1 MKHSDTYQPEDPDT
15 PRGDEGNPA
24 EEGAGSEAK
33 AVGGGSP
40 AASAYP
46 DDGDEENDVGME
58 GEGIDSMEGA
68 GIGDTEEEGA
78 GPDEPEFVEK
88 SEAEVLAERAE
99 RQEIADQQ
107 AEALRI
113 EQEARQAE
121 EVAAGQVPVVQIR
134 GLRKAFGEHEV
145 LRGVDL
151 HVNKGENLVILGK
164 SGTGKSVLI
173 KCLVGLEWPDE
184 GEITVFGRNLSSLN
198 YAELNESRIRTGFLF
213 QNAALYDSMTVRENL
228 LFPLRQHKKGMT
240 KEKKESLVM
249 EMLDNV
255 GLVDAVDQLPS
266 RLSGGQS
273 KRIGLARTLI
283 LRPELMLYDEPT
295 TGLDTG
301 TGKEI
306 SELMI
311 RVKKKYN
318 ISSITITHDMTCAKM
333 TADRIIMLR
342 EGVVVAE
349 GSYEELEKSED
360 EWIKSFFN

>member
-1 MKHSDTYQPEDPDT
+1 MKYTQKDQPEEPNAKT
-15 PRGDEGNPA
+15 YDEGNPA
-24 EEGAGSEAK
+24 EECAADEAQ
-33 AVGGGSP
+33 AITGWSTGDP
-40 AASAYP
+40 AIP
-46 DDGDEENDVGME
+46 DVDEDDDDRVPF
-58 GEGIDSMEGA
+58 I
-68 GIGDTEEEGA
+68 
-78 GPDEPEFVEK
+78 EK
-88 SEAEVLAERAE
+88 SEEEVIAE
-99 RQEIADQQ
+99 RQERQEEADEQ
-107 AEALRI
+107 ADALRK
-113 EQEARQAE
+113 AE
-121 EVAAGQVPVVQIR
+121 EERQLEFAKQGEEPVIVIK
-134 GLRKAFGEHEV
+134 GLKKAFGEHEV

-184 GEITVFGRNLSSLN
+184 GEITVFGKNLPSLN
-198 YAELNESRIRTGFLF
+198 YRELNESRKRTGFLF

-228 LFPLRQHKKGMT
+228 LFPLRQLKKDMT
-240 KEKKESLVM
+240 KEKKESLIM

-255 GLVDAVDQLPS
+255 GLAEAIDQLPS
-266 RLSGGQS
+266 KLSGGQN

-311 RVKKKYN
+311 KMKKKYN
-318 ISSITITHDMTCAKM
+318 ISSITITHDMTCARM

-342 EGVVVAE
+342 EGVVVAR
-349 GSYEELEKSED
+349 GTYEELEKSDD
-360 EWIKSFFN
+360 EWIKSFFY

>member
-1 MKHSDTYQPEDPDT
+1 MKDNEPYQSGAPDNEVDRDESNPALSSTTTDTPAPGLDDEDP
-15 PRGDEGNPA
+15 PP
-24 EEGAGSEAK
+24 
-33 AVGGGSP
+33 
-40 AASAYP
+40 
-46 DDGDEENDVGME
+46 
-58 GEGIDSMEGA
+58 
-68 GIGDTEEEGA
+68 
-78 GPDEPEFVEK
+78 FVEK
-88 SEAEVLAERAE
+88 SEEEALAE
-99 RQEIADQQ
+99 RQERQEEADGQ
-107 AEALRI
+107 AESIREAE
-113 EQEARQAE
+113 EQRQAE
-121 EVAAGQVPVVQIR
+121 LARQGEEPVIVIK
-134 GLRKAFGEHEV
+134 GLKKSYGDHEV

-184 GEITVFGRNLSSLN
+184 GEINVFGKDLATLN
-198 YAELNESRIRTGFLF
+198 YGELNESRIRTGFLF
-213 QNAALYDSMTVRENL
+213 QNAALYDSMTVKENL
-228 LFPLRQHKKGMT
+228 LFPLRQHKKEMNR
-240 KEKKESLVM
+240 EKKETLVM

-255 GLVDAVDQLPS
+255 GLVEAMDQLPS

-311 RVKKKYN
+311 QMKKKYN

-349 GSYEELEKSED
+349 GTYEQLERSED
-360 EWIKSFFN
+360 EWIKSFFY

>member
-1 MKHSDTYQPEDPDT
+1 MKETQPYEHGERTQDDDPAT
-15 PRGDEGNPA
+15 
-24 EEGAGSEAK
+24 
-33 AVGGGSP
+33 GSP
-40 AASAYP
+40 
-46 DDGDEENDVGME
+46 NDVD
-58 GEGIDSMEGA
+58 IDIEPVVEK
-68 GIGDTEEEGA
+68 TEEELT
-78 GPDEPEFVEK
+78 VER
-88 SEAEVLAERAE
+88 LE
-99 RQEIADQQ
+99 RQDVADEQ
-107 AEALRI
+107 ADSI
-113 EQEARQAE
+113 RQAE
-121 EVAAGQVPVVQIR
+121 EELQEELVQTGAEPVVVIR

-184 GEITVFGRNLSSLN
+184 GEIRVFGKDVAALS

-213 QNAALYDSMTVRENL
+213 QNAALYDSMSVKENL
-228 LFPLRQHKKGMT
+228 LFPLRQHKKDMT
-240 KEKKESLVM
+240 REKKQALVM

-255 GLVDAVDQLPS
+255 GLVESIDQLPS
-266 RLSGGQS
+266 RLSGGQN
-273 KRIGLARTLI
+273 KRVGLARTLI

-311 RVKKKYN
+311 RMKQKYN
-318 ISSITITHDMTCAKM
+318 ISSITITHDMPCARM

-349 GSYEELEKSED
+349 GTYAELEQSED
-360 EWIKSFFN
+360 EYIRSFFH

>member
-1 MKHSDTYQPEDPDT
+1 MKENQPYYPEEPREISGGDPDELT
-15 PRGDEGNPA
+15 KEIAAGNPA
-24 EEGAGSEAK
+24 EAPEI
-33 AVGGGSP
+33 
-40 AASAYP
+40 
-46 DDGDEENDVGME
+46 
-58 GEGIDSMEGA
+58 GEDIEPLVEK
-68 GIGDTEEEGA
+68 TEEE
-78 GPDEPEFVEK
+78 
-88 SEAEVLAERAE
+88 LQAERVE
-99 RQEIADQQ
+99 RQEVADEQ
-107 AEALRI
+107 ADEVRL
-113 EQEARQAE
+113 AE
-121 EVAAGQVPVVQIR
+121 EQLQRELARKGEEPVVVIS
-134 GLRKAFGEHEV
+134 GVRKAFGDHEV

-173 KCLVGLEWPDE
+173 KCLVGLEWPDA
-184 GEITVFGRNLSSLN
+184 GEIRVFGKDLAALN
-198 YAELNESRIRTGFLF
+198 YAELNESRVRTGFLF
-213 QNAALYDSMTVRENL
+213 QNAALYDSMTVNENL
-228 LFPLRQHKKGMT
+228 LFPLRQHKKDMT
-240 KEKKESLVM
+240 PEKKRALVM

-255 GLVDAVDQLPS
+255 GLSESIDQLPS
-266 RLSGGQS
+266 KLSGGQN

-311 RVKKKYN
+311 RMKKKYN

-349 GSYEELEKSED
+349 GTYEELERSED
-360 EWIKSFFN
+360 EWIRSFFY

>member
-1 MKHSDTYQPEDPDT
+1 MEQTDKYQQDDHELPEST
-15 PRGDEGNPA
+15 ETEA
-24 EEGAGSEAK
+24 ERSPETEQSTEAERSPEPIPSATGEQ
-33 AVGGGSP
+33 AVE
-40 AASAYP
+40 SA
-46 DDGDEENDVGME
+46 DDQEFPLD
-58 GEGIDSMEGA
+58 GEVIL
-68 GIGDTEEEGA
+68 
-78 GPDEPEFVEK
+78 EK
-88 SEAEVLAERAE
+88 SEEEAMAERME
-99 RQEIADQQ
+99 RQEDADKQ
-107 AEALRI
+107 AESLR
-113 EQEARQAE
+113 EAELQVQA
-121 EVAAGQVPVVQIR
+121 QVESTGVEPVIVIK
-134 GLRKAFGEHEV
+134 GLCKSFQDHEV

-173 KCLVGLEWPDE
+173 KCLVGLVTPDE
-184 GEITVFGRNLSSLN
+184 GEIRIFGEDLLSLK
-198 YAELNESRIRTGFLF
+198 YGELNGVRIRTGFLF

-228 LFPLRQHKKGMT
+228 LFPLRQHKKDMSR
-240 KEKKESLVM
+240 EKKNALVM

-255 GLVDAVDQLPS
+255 GLVDQIDQLPS
-266 RLSGGQS
+266 KLSGGQN

-311 RVKKKYN
+311 RMQKKYN

-333 TADRIIMLR
+333 TADRIIMLK

-349 GSYEELEKSED
+349 GTYEELEKSPD
-360 EWIKSFFN
+360 EWVSSFFH